1 MRPTIPIA
9 QSSPVRHRGARRAA
23 LLGLAFGVAV
33 GQALLAPTPAAAQS
47 ARPSGRRGQWLRF
60 AAGFGSSIV
69 LHEAGHVAAA
79 YAVGGRP
86 SFGFDRG
93 RPTVF
98 SGLDADRTP
107 EKQFIFSTAGLAV
120 QALVDELILEMPHGR
135 GGSFERGVLAGG
147 IATAMFYAT
156 IGRNASVSDVTFMS
170 RTSSLSKTEAS
181 LIFASIAALHAL
193 RISRDERYANFFAMP
208 DGRGRLAFGVRIE

>member
-1 MRPTIPIA
+1 MPTENPA
-9 QSSPVRHRGARRAA
+9 PARRGGARRSA
-23 LLGLAFGVAV
+23 LLGLTLGVAFC
-33 GQALLAPTPAAAQS
+33 QALLATTPAAAQS
-47 ARPSGRRGQWLRF
+47 GRPSGRGRWLRF

-69 LHEAGHVAAA
+69 LHEAGHVVAA

-98 SGLDADRTP
+98 SGLDADLAP
-107 EKQFIFSTAGLAV
+107 DKQFIFSSAGLAV
-120 QALVDELILEMPHGR
+120 QALVDELILEMPYGR
-135 GGSFERGVLAGG
+135 GGPFERGVLAGG
-147 IATAMFYAT
+147 IATALFYAT

-181 LIFASIAALHAL
+181 LIFASIATLHVL
-193 RISRDERYANFFAMP
+193 RISRDQRYANFFAMP
-208 DGRGRLAFGVRIE
+208 DARGRLAFGVRIE